1 MPVSLERRITAM
13 RFSLGALLLLGF
25 TAVLQAEEAAPDFE
39 HKKHEVKL
47 QSAELKETSGLAASC
62 VDPNLL
68 WALNDSGGTPELFLT
83 DIKGANR
90 GKVTVKGVENVDWE
104 DLDSFVLDGKPY
116 LLIADTG
123 DNDSKRD
130 NCWIH
135 IVPEPAATAEGAMIS
150 GKVKVAWSIHFHYED
165 GPRDCEAV
173 SVDAK
178 AGKILLLSKRT
189 PVPILYELPLKP
201 EEKGK
206 QVAKKIA
213 VLPKAFPNTVP
224 PYPYGSQPTGMSI
237 SADGSMAAVVT
248 YAKLFVFARHGDEP
262 WGAAFLREP
271 VALHPHHL
279 RQAESIAFSRDG
291 KQLRVTSEGSNEPI
305 VLYEKK

>member
-1 MPVSLERRITAM
+1 M
-13 RFSLGALLLLGF
+13 RFSLGALLLLGI
-25 TAVLQAEEAAPDFE
+25 TAALQAEEAAPDFE

-47 QSAELKETSGLAASC
+47 QCAELKETSGLAASC

-68 WALNDSGGTPELFLT
+68 WALNDSGSPAELFLT
-83 DIKGANR
+83 DVNGTNR

-104 DLDSFVLDGKPY
+104 DLDSFILDGKPY

-135 IVPEPAATAEGAMIS
+135 IVPEPAAPKDGTPIS
-150 GKVKVAWSIHFHYED
+150 GKVHVAWSIHFHYED

-173 SVDAK
+173 TVDAK

-189 PVPILYELPLKP
+189 PVPMLYELPLQP
-201 EEKGK
+201 AEKGK

-213 VLPKAFPNTVP
+213 QLPKVFPNTTP
-224 PYPYGSQPTGMSI
+224 PYPYGSQPTGMSL
-237 SADGSMAAVVT
+237 SADGSMLAVVT
-248 YAKLFVFARHGDEP
+248 YAKLFVFPRHGDEP
-262 WGAAFLREP
+262 WSAVFAREP
-271 VALHPHHL
+271 VALHAHHL

-291 KQLRVTSEGSNEPI
+291 KQLRVTSEGAAAPI
-305 VLYEKK
+305 VLYQKK